1 MTIIYLF
8 VGNVN
13 NRVLVSHKIHN
24 LLIYFTFFNI
34 ILTYFTLSLAINSLP
49 EFNYSEDE
57 CLISEYNLET
67 DETTQFNLNQ
77 IEQNINETPSL
88 PEPYIPENAIS
99 PNKIIGSD
107 DTEIITDTSNIRLI
121 WLVVKVV
128 PLFF

>member
-1 MTIIYLF
+1 MRKISILILIIL
-8 VGNVN
+8 
-13 NRVLVSHKIHN
+13 
-24 LLIYFTFFNI
+24 LLINI
-34 ILTYFTLSLAINSLP
+34 LSYNTLSLAINSLP